1 MKENYEAL
9 EMEVVAFDGEI
20 FTETAYTDEIVSNR
34 DGYIVPDNS
43 QLVPGVSQGP
53 FATAGN

>member
-20 FTETAYTDEIVSNR
+20 FTETAYTVEIVSNP
-34 DGYIVPDNS
+34 DGYIVPDNN

>member
-9 EMEVVAFDGEI
+9 KMEVVAFDGEI
-20 FTETAYTDEIVSNR
+20 FTETAYTVDRVSNP
-34 DGYIVPDNS
+34 DDYIVPGN
-43 QLVPGVSQGP
+43 SQGP